1 MINIV
6 PIVLAAAITGGVLL
20 LVVCPL
26 AIFAMVKSSHRK
38 EEKLER
44 RESLRRSIR
53 ANSTRSAVSM
63 TTTKA
68 ASEGDE
74 VRRQRPPMH
83 SLKNKFL
90 DLSGVTMDDSS
101 TDSAFKAKFDFHRP
115 STPASSLSQ
124 SKPDESSYF
133 DSDLGP
139 VHRAGEGRGPPR
151 LENEIPST
159 SARVPSYGGWNNS
172 SFVDDSFNASV
183 AGLEPA
189 RRSGDAFGGRPLSR
203 YSQEPGPS
211 RGYRVPNGSQ
221 FQPVDSAGYRASAES
236 YSSPSG
242 SSGAKGP
249 KSKPPRPKP
258 NETAI

>member
-1 MINIV
+1 M
-6 PIVLAAAITGGVLL
+6 
-20 LVVCPL
+20 
-26 AIFAMVKSSHRK
+26 
-38 EEKLER
+38 ER
-44 RESLRRSIR
+44 RETLRQSIR
-53 ANSTRSAVSM
+53 ASSTRSAVSM
-63 TTTKA
+63 TTKA
-68 ASEGDE
+68 ASEANE
-74 VRRQRPPMH
+74 IRRQRPPMH
-83 SLKNKFL
+83 SLQNKFL

-124 SKPDESSYF
+124 SKPDMSSYY

-139 VHRAGEGRGPPR
+139 VHRSSEIKGPPR

-172 SFVDDSFNASV
+172 AFVDDSFNSSV
-183 AGLEPA
+183 TGLEPA
-189 RRSGDAFGGRPLSR
+189 RRSGDAFGGRSLAN

-211 RGYRVPNGSQ
+211 RGYRVRNSSQ
-221 FQPVDSAGYRASAES
+221 SQPGDSAGYKASAES
-236 YSSPSG
+236 YTSPSG
-242 SSGAKGP
+242 SSGVKGP